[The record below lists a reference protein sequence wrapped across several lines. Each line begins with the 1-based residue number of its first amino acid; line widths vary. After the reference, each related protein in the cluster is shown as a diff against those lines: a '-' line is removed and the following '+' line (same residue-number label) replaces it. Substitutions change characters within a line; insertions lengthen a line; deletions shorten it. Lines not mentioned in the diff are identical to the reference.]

1 MLVVTSLICFR
12 LIKDEKDNVKNS
24 VIGLLVIAVTLSF
37 TSLGCQSSG
46 SGGYGG
52 SDGHYGHSH

>member
-1 MLVVTSLICFR
+1 MSKILS
-12 LIKDEKDNVKNS
+12 
-24 VIGLLVIAVTLSF
+24 IGLLVIAVTLSV